1 MNEMSDYRTG
11 CGGFSMAISRQA
23 IDALS
28 SMGEQFGLAWQANAR
43 KTRGTDEVL
52 NICIGD
58 GYAPTKID
66 GWIHACTLT
75 TKAII
80 KYAADKDA
88 GLDIVGVT
96 SWSGGNSAPGGC
108 ADGLPRGNAGV
119 WQLTGIQ

>member
-1 MNEMSDYRTG
+1 M
-11 CGGFSMAISRQA
+11 A

-58 GYAPTKID
+58 GYAPTKIEA
-66 GWIHACTLT
+66 WIHACTLT
-75 TKAII
+75 TKVII

-88 GLDIVGVT
+88 GLPVEDIVYKT
-96 SWSGGNSAPGGC
+96 SDLCRQVARVAAQTVCPEAMRESGN
-108 ADGLPRGNAGV
+108 
-119 WQLTGIQ
+119 